1 MEFIFLIFSC
11 LFTSLGALFNTT
23 MSNPTNELP
32 VLKILKIKVQTLE
45 TCLEQQTTQIIWKNE
60 RNGNSF
66 NNKLAQQS
74 IVFYSLLREKIIT
87 RIMKRELNYDYM
99 GGEGGE

>member
-45 TCLEQQTTQIIWKNE
+45 TCLEQQTTQII
-60 RNGNSF
+60 
-66 NNKLAQQS
+66 
-74 IVFYSLLREKIIT
+74 
-87 RIMKRELNYDYM
+87 
-99 GGEGGE
+99 